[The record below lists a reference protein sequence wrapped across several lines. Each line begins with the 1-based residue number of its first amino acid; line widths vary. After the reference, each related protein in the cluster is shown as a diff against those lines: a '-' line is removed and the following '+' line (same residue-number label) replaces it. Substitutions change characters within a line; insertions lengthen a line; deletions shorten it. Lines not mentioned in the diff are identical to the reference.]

1 MYRCIIN
8 SWLTLYNWT
17 FYLTPLPHSY
27 VSLGG
32 LDAQNYIFKLWYGC
46 WHNLDHFL
54 AFHVEIGHIFLV
66 TLEWCVS
73 QDSSWDVLWMWEE
86 DVSWWAPFCNWY
98 NFLLITTCNM
108 GFTFVLYPII
118 PNTCHILYKSCL
130 ESCILILDSIP
141 SKKAIAP
148 NCIFYVLKNL
158 TTFIDLI
165 WPAKPICRDSTQ
177 DCSQVQDCLQVLCRT
192 KFQLDL

>member
-1 MYRCIIN
+1 MCFQTLISILSTYIHTRVLLNWIQLFVCFPN
-8 SWLTLYNWT
+8 ALHNLCTYALTHESLFTNELSIWPPPSPTPSMSLLVVLMLKIT
-17 FYLTPLPHSY
+17 F
-27 VSLGG
+27 
-32 LDAQNYIFKLWYGC
+32 FKLWIGC

-66 TLEWCVS
+66 TLEWSVS
-73 QDSSWDVLWMWEE
+73 QDSTWDVLWMWGE

-98 NFLLITTCNM
+98 FLLITTCNM
-108 GFTFVLYPII
+108 GFTFVCYPII

-148 NCIFYVLKNL
+148 NCIFYVLK
-158 TTFIDLI
+158 
-165 WPAKPICRDSTQ
+165 
-177 DCSQVQDCLQVLCRT
+177 VLSP
-192 KFQLDL
+192 L